1 MLLLQDF
8 IDKLNLG
15 EWGNEFVQET
25 IIAIILGLV
34 AVFGRI
40 GIKWYRQSHNRQLK
54 KDLHPYFSTA
64 DIKKATQFYVPTQ
77 FQSVPPSQHG
87 ELIQANAVAARQR
100 LIPFFLKKAFHPDND
115 HQRFYIVLAG
125 SGMGKTTFMINLY
138 VRYLRYAKRKRRSFQ
153 VRLLPLGYPEIL
165 QRIDEIPNQS
175 ETILLLDGLDEDPQ
189 AVRNYQKRMEQI
201 LKRVKDF
208 RVVVFTCRTQFFPSE
223 EDEPR
228 ETKVAR
234 FGSYQG
240 FQEFAK
246 MYLAPFSE
254 KDIKLYLRNKYGWFK
269 HQKKKEALDIVKQS
283 PNLIVRPMLLNY
295 IDDLLEEMRH
305 YDYTVQLYEVLIKK
319 WIERE
324 ADRVLAERRDH
335 FMEELFRFSQEIAIN
350 IYKNRAHRKGLF
362 IGQHEIKAFADR
374 HKIQL
379 GEIEMRSRSLL
390 NRNVEGQYK
399 FAHKSILEYFL
410 AREMV
415 EKPSFAQTF
424 VFEGMDQARHF
435 HRELLLIKHTQPW
448 LKDQKGKGE
457 VVLEENE
464 LRDPASL
471 KAGEFWRITAIRLEE
486 LKTVQVVAPL
496 NRLRK
501 LQLDRT
507 QIKALEAIED
517 LQDLESISIAHTL
530 ISDLK
535 PLGKLGELQ
544 QLHLDHCPVS
554 DLTPIK
560 HLRKLQSL
568 TFAHTEVGKV
578 DALFELF
585 DLEKL
590 HCHHTSI
597 KDIAPL
603 RKLKM
608 LQTLHISHTPLANAN
623 PIRSMDSLQSLDL
636 SYTRI
641 HDIQALKSLEHLKAL
656 RISYAPISDIKPLGN
671 MPNLQRLHLQKTE
684 VTNLSPLYDL
694 PKLKHLQISPGQIDE
709 REIAAFCE
717 AQPQCKLEMT

>member
-1 MLLLQDF
+1 
-8 IDKLNLG
+8 
-15 EWGNEFVQET
+15 
-25 IIAIILGLV
+25 
-34 AVFGRI
+34 
-40 GIKWYRQSHNRQLK
+40 
-54 KDLHPYFSTA
+54 TA

-87 ELIQANAVAARQR
+87 ELIQANTVAARQR

-138 VRYLRYAKRKRRSFQ
+138 VRYLRHSRRKRRSFHIK
-153 VRLLPLGYPEIL
+153 LMPLGYPEIL

-189 AVRNYQKRMEQI
+189 AVRNYQKRMEHI

-246 MYLAPFSE
+246 MYLAPFSV

-269 HQKKKEALDIVKQS
+269 HQKKQQALEIVKQS

-295 IDDLLEEMRH
+295 IDDLLEETRD

-324 ADRVLAERRDH
+324 ADRVLADRREQ
-335 FMEELFRFSQEIAIN
+335 FREELFRFSQEIAIN
-350 IYKNRAHRKGLF
+350 IYKNRGHRKGLF
-362 IGQHEIKAFADR
+362 IGQHEIKAFSDR

-379 GEIEMRSRSLL
+379 HEIEMRSRSLL

-415 EKPSFAQTF
+415 ENPSFAQTF
-424 VFEGMDQARHF
+424 VFESMDQARNF
-435 HRELLLIKHTQPW
+435 HRELLLLRHTQPW
-448 LKDQKGKGE
+448 LKAQKGKGE
-457 VVLEENE
+457 VVLEESE
-464 LRDPASL
+464 IRDPASL
-471 KAGEFWRITAIRLEE
+471 KSGEFWRITSLRLEE

-507 QIKALEAIED
+507 QIKALEALED
-517 LQDLESISIAHTL
+517 LQDLESISLTHTNVRDIKPL
-530 ISDLK
+530 GHLTELQSLHIDHCPISDLS
-535 PLGKLGELQ
+535 PLKQ
-544 QLHLDHCPVS
+544 
-554 DLTPIK
+554 
-560 HLRKLQSL
+560 LRKLQHLS
-568 TFAHTEVGKV
+568 FAHTEVGQV
-578 DALFELF
+578 DALYELF

-597 KDIAPL
+597 RDIAPL
-603 RKLKM
+603 RKLKQ
-608 LQTLHISHTPLANAN
+608 LKTLHISHTPLANAN

-641 HDIQALKSLEHLKAL
+641 SEINALKSLNNLTAL
-656 RISYAPISDIKPLGN
+656 RLSYAPISDLKPLSN
-671 MPNLQRLHLQKTE
+671 IPSLQRLHLQKTE
-684 VTNLSPLYDL
+684 VKSLAPLYEL
-694 PKLKHLQISPGQIDE
+694 PKLKHLQLSSGQVSEKEIS
-709 REIAAFCE
+709 AFKK
-717 AQPQCKLEMT
+717 AQPI